1 MSSPQPT
8 RPRPPSELR
17 GHGLLLRA
25 WDPDSDDDVD
35 AWLRG
40 LTDPEF
46 RRWNTPL
53 RPVDDLAGA
62 RRSLRN
68 RVALAEDGS
77 TLSFHVADATDGTP
91 LGHIGI
97 EDIRLVMR
105 AGRIGYWVLPE
116 ARGRGVAT
124 RAVLLAA
131 HWALTEG
138 ALHRLE
144 LGHATGHEA
153 SCHIATR
160 CGFLPEGTL
169 RGAMFAPNR
178 HDAFRDT
185 HLHARLATDPAPTG
199 P

>member
-1 MSSPQPT
+1 MSSPHPT
-8 RPRPPSELR
+8 LPPSELR

-25 WDPDSDDDVD
+25 WDPDSADDAD

-62 RRSLRN
+62 RRSLRA
-68 RVALAEDGS
+68 RVALAEEGS
-77 TLSFHVADATDGTP
+77 TLSFHVADDTDGTP

-97 EDIRLVMR
+97 QDIHPVMR
-105 AGRIGYWVLPE
+105 VGRIGYWVLPE
-116 ARGRGVAT
+116 AGAGRGHPRGPARRALGPDRGRPPPPGTGPRDRPRGV
-124 RAVLLAA
+124 LP
-131 HWALTEG
+131 
-138 ALHRLE
+138 HRDPLR
-144 LGHATGHEA
+144 LPPGGHAA
-153 SCHIATR
+153 R
-160 CGFLPEGTL
+160 RDVRPD
-169 RGAMFAPNR
+169 R

-185 HLHARLATDPAPTG
+185 HLHARLATDREPAG